1 MLSQLDLQPICK
13 GHSRNQDND
22 LGNKILAT
30 PKKNGAGGPL
40 VIGLMPSPT
49 VVKHTPTYRGW
60 VDRIIYRNRIVP

>member
-30 PKKNGAGGPL
+30 PKKKWGRGSISNWFDA
-40 VIGLMPSPT
+40 VTNSS
-49 VVKHTPTYRGW
+49 KTYPNLQG
-60 VDRIIYRNRIVP
+60 VG